1 MKKYCFILFLVAITG
16 VSYGQKK
23 NTHIIAGNKLYRE
36 DRFDKALPEYMKALE
51 VDAGNPVANYNL
63 GNTYF
68 RSRRYDE
75 AVKTYDNTANDS
87 SRTVRQSG
95 YYNKGVSLSKQN
107 KLEESIEAYKM
118 AVKLDPADSNARINL
133 QKALLELKKKNP
145 PPPPE
150 KKEQQKKKQQQNK
163 SPQKQPPESKLTKKQ
178 VEQLLKALQQREQQV
193 QQKMQQRN
201 RTAGQQE
208 KDW

>member
-1 MKKYCFILFLVAITG
+1 MKWLVMILLLMVG
-16 VSYGQKK
+16 VGAEAQRKAS
-23 NTHIIAGNKLYRE
+23 NIIAGNKLYRE
-36 DRFDKALPEYMKALE
+36 QKFDKALPVYLKAKE
-51 VDAGNPVANYNL
+51 VAANDPVLNYNL
-63 GNTYF
+63 GDAFF
-68 RSRRYDE
+68 RNSKYED
-75 AVKTYDNTANDS
+75 AAKTFDHTINVTPDS
-87 SRTVRQSG
+87 SLKQNG

-118 AVKLDPADSNARINL
+118 AVKMNPADEDARVNL
-133 QKALLELKKKNP
+133 QKALLELKKKT

-150 KKEQQKKKQQQNK
+150 KKDQKKQQQQNK
-163 SPQKQPPESKLTKKQ
+163 DKKPQPPQSNLTKKQ

>member
-1 MKKYCFILFLVAITG
+1 MKISVNILILVILTATA
-16 VSYGQKK
+16 YAQK
-23 NTHIIAGNKLYRE
+23 NNPHIISGNKLYRE
-36 DRFDKALPEYMKALE
+36 NKFEEALPEYMKAKE
-51 VDAGNPVANYNL
+51 VASNDPVVNYNL

-68 RSRRYDE
+68 RNKNFEE
-75 AVKTYDNTANDS
+75 ATKTFDNTIESGNNS
-87 SRTVRQSG
+87 SMKQKG
-95 YYNKGVSLSKQN
+95 FYNKGVSLSKQS

-118 AVKLDPADSNARINL
+118 AVKLDPADNDARINL
-133 QKALLELKKKNP
+133 QKALLELKKKSP

-150 KKEQQKKKQQQNK
+150 KKDEKKKQQQNK
-163 SPQKQPPESKLTKKQ
+163 SPQKQPPQSNLTKKQ

>member
-1 MKKYCFILFLVAITG
+1 MKISVNILILVILTATA
-16 VSYGQKK
+16 YAQK
-23 NTHIIAGNKLYRE
+23 NNPHIISGNKLYRE
-36 DRFDKALPEYMKALE
+36 NKFEEALPEYMKAKE
-51 VDAGNPVANYNL
+51 VAGNDPVVNYNL

-68 RSRRYDE
+68 RNKNFEE
-75 AVKTYDNTANDS
+75 AAKTFDNTIENGNNRS
-87 SRTVRQSG
+87 MKQKG
-95 YYNKGVSLSKQN
+95 FYNKGVSLSKQS

-118 AVKLDPADSNARINL
+118 AVKLDPADNDARINL
-133 QKALLELKKKNP
+133 QKALLELKKKSP

-150 KKEQQKKKQQQNK
+150 KKEEKNKKQQNK
-163 SPQKQPPESKLTKKQ
+163 SPQKQPPQNNLTKKQ